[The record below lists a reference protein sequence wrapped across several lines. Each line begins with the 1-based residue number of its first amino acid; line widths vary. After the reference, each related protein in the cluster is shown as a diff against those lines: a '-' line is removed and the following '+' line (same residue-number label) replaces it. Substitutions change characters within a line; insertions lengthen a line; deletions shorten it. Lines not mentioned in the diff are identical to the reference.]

1 MTIDRNRAAAAHPIP
16 CIGALAPH
24 FDGFSALLAGKG
36 YSASTLL
43 NKRELVA
50 ILSRWLK
57 QRRMSLIRLD
67 EALLKTFHAGYRG
80 TMRRGDVSCGRK
92 LLSYLRGAGAIP
104 KPAQKIDRT
113 ALGQLTRDYEH
124 CLTSERG
131 LAGATV
137 INNLRIVRQFL
148 TAYFEDPARRMQDLQ
163 PQDLHRFILKEAHR
177 VSRCQAQIT
186 AGRLR
191 SFVRF
196 LRQRGIVKTDL
207 AVSIPRVRRYKL
219 SQLPKFLPR
228 EQIERVLKA
237 CDRRTPKGLRDYTML
252 LLMARLGLRA
262 GEVVAMTLDDLD
274 WEHGE
279 FIVRGK
285 GQRHERLPLPK
296 DVGAALVHYLRHGRP
311 ECSTRRVFICMTAP
325 LRGLGSSDVIVHVVH
340 EALDRA
346 GLNPSFK
353 GSHLFRHSLATCLLR
368 KGASLSEIG
377 QVLRH
382 QQQETTQIYAK
393 VDIKALRGIAL
404 PWMGGAS

>member
-237 CDRRTPKGLRDYTML
+237 CVTTRCCCSWRDWGC
-252 LLMARLGLRA
+252 AP
-262 GEVVAMTLDDLD
+262 
-274 WEHGE
+274 
-279 FIVRGK
+279 GK
-285 GQRHERLPLPK
+285 WSR
-296 DVGAALVHYLRHGRP
+296 
-311 ECSTRRVFICMTAP
+311 
-325 LRGLGSSDVIVHVVH
+325 
-340 EALDRA
+340 
-346 GLNPSFK
+346 
-353 GSHLFRHSLATCLLR
+353 
-368 KGASLSEIG
+368 
-377 QVLRH
+377 
-382 QQQETTQIYAK
+382 
-393 VDIKALRGIAL
+393 
-404 PWMGGAS
+404 